1 MKIGFYP
8 LDIDYESGEKVTIKL
23 FGRTT
28 EGKKIELVDDS
39 LQPYFW
45 VTAKKEL
52 EILKKKIENMKGVV
66 KAEIENKKF
75 YEEPIKA
82 IKVTVK
88 TPGDVQKVGHD
99 IRHTRNVE
107 AVLEV
112 DINFTRRY
120 LIDKDIIPLQLH
132 EVEVEDN
139 RIKKITP
146 KEGSYDEP
154 KVLAFDIETYFEPGR
169 YSVDTRDPIIS
180 LSLYGEKLKKV
191 ITWKKFPTEE
201 DITFVSNEAELI
213 KEFMKTIKQY
223 DPDYLVG
230 YFSDGYDIPY
240 IRTRAE
246 KNKVDLDK
254 EIKGLNINRRR
265 TTKAETTVVHIDLFS
280 FIITIMGPAL
290 KTENFDLN
298 SVARELIGEG
308 KADMEIAKMGL
319 VWDSGSK
326 EIEEICMYN
335 LRDSEIT
342 YKLCNRIIT
351 NLNEL
356 TKVIGQPIFDISRL
370 SYGPLVEWYL
380 VRKAKQYNEICPN
393 RPVRETIMTRM
404 MKEKYKGAFVYDPK
418 PGFYENLALVD
429 FKGMYP
435 SIIVSYNITPTTI
448 TTEKKGSYETPEIE
462 HDGKTIR
469 YYFTKKEGFIAK
481 SIKEIIIKRNELKKA
496 LREKFDKALEG
507 RSYALKTVSNSAYG
521 YMGFFGARWH
531 SRECA
536 ESITA
541 FARYYIQKTIEE
553 AQEEFEV
560 IYGDTDSII
569 LKLDK
574 KTKKDVLEFIK
585 KVNDKLPGIMELELD
600 NMYPRGIFVSKK
612 SEAKGAKKK
621 YVLLNEKGELI
632 VKGFESIRRGWSKL
646 AKDVQRKVFVMVL
659 KENNKEKAVEY
670 VKKVIKDL
678 RAKKFEIEDMIIK
691 TQLQK
696 NLGDYQSR
704 GPHVAVAERMRE
716 KGMHVGIGTTI
727 TYVVT
732 PGKGQ
737 IRDRARPPKEAEDYD
752 PEYYINNQIIPAVGP
767 IFEVLGYKKEYLTEL
782 ANQKKLGD
790 F

>member
-8 LDIDYESGEKVTIKL
+8 LEIDYESREKAAVKL

-39 LQPYFW
+39 IQPYFW
-45 VTAKKEL
+45 VTAKKDIE
-52 EILKKKIENMKGVV
+52 EIKKKIEKTKNVL

-75 YEEPIKA
+75 YEQPVKA

-88 TPGDVQKVGHD
+88 TPGDVQKISHE
-99 IRHTRNVE
+99 IRHYRNVE
-107 AVLEV
+107 ATLET

-120 LIDKDIIPLQLH
+120 LIDKGIMPLQLY
-132 EVEVEDN
+132 EIEAEGGK
-139 RIKKITP
+139 IKKITP

-154 KVLAFDIETYFEPGR
+154 KVIAFDIETYFEPGR
-169 YSVDTRDPIIS
+169 YSIDTRDPIIS

-191 ITWKKFPTEE
+191 ITWKKFHTEE
-201 DITFVSNEAELI
+201 NITFVNNEAELI
-213 KEFMKTIKQY
+213 KEFIKTIKEQ

-230 YFSDGYDIPY
+230 YFSDGFDIPY

-246 KNKVDLDK
+246 KNKIDLDR
-254 EIKGLNINRRR
+254 EIKGLDISRRR
-265 TTKAETTVVHIDLFS
+265 STKAETTIIHIDLFN
-280 FIITIMGPAL
+280 FITTIMGPAL
-290 KTENFDLN
+290 KTENFDLD

-308 KADMEIAKMGL
+308 KAEIEIGKMGV
-319 VWDSGSK
+319 VWDSGSR

-335 LRDSEIT
+335 LKDSEIT
-342 YKLCNRIIT
+342 YKLCKRIIT

-356 TKVIGQPIFDISRL
+356 TKVIGQPIFNISRL
-370 SYGPLVEWYL
+370 SYGQLVEWYL

-393 RPVRETIMTRM
+393 RPVREAIMTRM
-404 MKEKYKGAFVYDPK
+404 MQEKYKGAFVYNPK

-448 TTEKKGSYETPEIE
+448 TADAKNSYETPEIE
-462 HDGKTIR
+462 HNGRMVKHH
-469 YYFTKKEGFIAK
+469 FTKKEGFITK
-481 SIKEIIIKRNELKKA
+481 SIKEVILKRNELKKE

-521 YMGFFGARWH
+521 YMGFFGARWY

-541 FARYYIQKTIEE
+541 FARYFIQRTIEE
-553 AQEEFEV
+553 AQKEFEV

-569 LKLDK
+569 LLLDK
-574 KTKKDVLEFIK
+574 KKKSDVMEFVK
-585 KVNDKLPGIMELELD
+585 KINDKLPGIMELELES
-600 NMYPRGIFVSKK
+600 MYPRGIFVAKK
-612 SEAKGAKKK
+612 SEEKGAKKK
-621 YVLLNEKGELI
+621 YVLLNEKGALI
-632 VKGFESIRRGWSKL
+632 VKGFEAIRRGWSKL
-646 AKDVQRKVFVMVL
+646 AKNVQRKVFEMVL
-659 KENNKEKAVEY
+659 KDDAKEKAVEY
-670 VKKVIKDL
+670 VKKIIKDI
-678 RAKKFEIEDMIIK
+678 RDKKIDIEDLIIK
-691 TQLQK
+691 TQMQK
-696 NLGDYQSR
+696 SLGDYQSR
-704 GPHVAVAERMRE
+704 GPHVAVAERMSER
-716 KGMHVGIGTTI
+716 GMHVGIGTTI
-727 TYVVT
+727 MYVVT

-737 IRDRARPPKEAEDYD
+737 IRDRAKSPQEAEDYD
-752 PEYYINNQIIPAVGP
+752 SEYYINNQIIPAVGP
-767 IFEVLGYKKEYLTEL
+767 IFEVLGYKKEYLAEF